1 MLQLQMIVSFDLNQ
15 NNLSIPLP
23 DTTSFSKVAAAYNF
37 RFIHVLHSVSL
48 VTLILIMLTVESTD
62 NGLKWSH
69 SGYKMDIKNII
80 SDELTPCAALIL

>member
-15 NNLSIPLP
+15 NSLSIPLP
-23 DTTSFSKVAAAYNF
+23 DTTTFSKVAAAFNF
-37 RFIHVLHSVSL
+37 RFIHALQPVFLATFV
-48 VTLILIMLTVESTD
+48 LIMLSAESDD

-80 SDELTPCAALIL
+80 SPAPTPALP